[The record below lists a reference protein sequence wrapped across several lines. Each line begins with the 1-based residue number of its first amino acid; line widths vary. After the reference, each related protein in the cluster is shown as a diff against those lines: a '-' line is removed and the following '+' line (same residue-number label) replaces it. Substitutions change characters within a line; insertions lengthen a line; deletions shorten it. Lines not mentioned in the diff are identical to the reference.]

1 MGIACLTNY
10 FNKVIDTYGTDITLR
25 VVTVTSTNERG
36 DPTLSNADTTVKAR
50 VETSNGAKIK
60 EMVGYAIS
68 ALSIFSQAASVPLT
82 ISSTNVKSL
91 SCLPDPQIMYGSC
104 FSIALRINA
113 IIACVSFSQG
123 P

>member
-36 DPTLSNADTTVKAR
+36 DPTLSNSDTTVKAR

-60 EMVGYAIS
+60 EMVGDLKLGDIVV
-68 ALSIFSQAASVPLT
+68 FFKGSQTGIVKGNK
-82 ISSTNVKSL
+82 IIYKNVVYKIYDVRPRETADGL
-91 SCLPDPQIMYGSC
+91 HFYMTKAEL
-104 FSIALRINA
+104 AN
-113 IIACVSFSQG
+113 
-123 P
+123 